1 MNSSQKNIK
10 GSLTVRS
17 FWKIQKYSFKLTKTS
32 SWRQRVPREKA
43 ADWSGHSRLLVE
55 EPQGMGSTTIFQTAT
70 ALFQISAVQAHMH
83 LILRRKLKFSLQ
95 RGHQVTRSPTRPKF
109 DILLRAKRFPP
120 SHHCCHSIA
129 IWVQGEVSQPL

>member
-1 MNSSQKNIK
+1 MATKNETLEATVQQQTVDSSQNNKR

-55 EPQGMGSTTIFQTAT
+55 EPQGMAEALQLLTTPEVQQFSKLPLHCSRFQ
-70 ALFQISAVQAHMH
+70 QCKS
-83 LILRRKLKFSLQ
+83 KN
-95 RGHQVTRSPTRPKF
+95 
-109 DILLRAKRFPP
+109 
-120 SHHCCHSIA
+120 
-129 IWVQGEVSQPL
+129 